1 LKGHYLPDISVNTD
15 KGGRKMI
22 LSDFRYQDPWAKA
35 EEAFTLPNLF
45 HRSQLQL
52 RENQQ
57 AAAKRKALDRLLDKL
72 SHKDIVGLDAA
83 REYLRHKYR
92 QNCKANTLKNDFT
105 TITLF
110 LSYLTNCGR
119 RELNQISRA
128 DLEAFVEH
136 EQDRG
141 LKIASVSNRLGSLYA
156 FLRYLIDQDLADA
169 ELLRRKIKLKVPDA
183 LPRAMDPEDVKC
195 LLAVLDDV
203 RNRAMIL
210 LLLRTGMRIG
220 ELLNTKVLDVHL
232 ADKKIL
238 IYEGEKNRKGRA
250 VCISEDA
257 CQALADWLQK
267 CDPRKEYLFYSQG
280 RQRMSYNNVRVIFKK
295 YLKQAG
301 LEHKDYSLHCLRH
314 TYATEL
320 LNAGM
325 RIECLQ
331 QLLGHSSIEM
341 TQRYGRLSD
350 KTREQEY
357 FKAMAIIEGG
367 QTDGF
372 NQRDHQLPPV
382 FEETQLLD
390 PHS

>member
-1 LKGHYLPDISVNTD
+1 
-15 KGGRKMI
+15 MI

-35 EEAFTLPNLF
+35 EEAFTLPKLF
-45 HRSQLQL
+45 HQSQLEQ

-57 AAAKRKALDRLLDKL
+57 AAANRKALDGLLDKL
-72 SHKDIVGLDAA
+72 SHKDIIGLDVA

-110 LSYLTNCGR
+110 LSYLKKCGKS
-119 RELNQISRA
+119 ELEQISRA

-141 LKIASVSNRLGSLYA
+141 LKIVSVSNRLGSLYA
-156 FLRYLIDQDLADA
+156 FLRYLIDRDLADA
-169 ELLRRKIKLKVPDA
+169 NLLRRKIKLKVPDA

-195 LLAVLDDV
+195 LLEVLADI

-220 ELLNTKVLDVHL
+220 ELLNTKLVDVHL
-232 ADKKIL
+232 ADNKIL

-257 CQALADWLQK
+257 CQALSAWLQK
-267 CDPRKEYLFYSQG
+267 RDPQKEYLFYG
-280 RQRMSYNNVRVIFKK
+280 RGGNPMSYNNARVIFKK

-314 TYATEL
+314 TFATEL
-320 LNAGM
+320 LNAAM
-325 RIECLQ
+325 PLECLRV
-331 QLLGHSSIEM
+331 LLGHAHLDVTRIYAQL
-341 TQRYGRLSD
+341 TD
-350 KTREQEY
+350 KTREMQY
-357 FKAMAIIEGG
+357 FTAM
-367 QTDGF
+367 
-372 NQRDHQLPPV
+372 QRILTGESDAD
-382 FEETQLLD
+382 D
-390 PHS
+390 PRDY

>member
-1 LKGHYLPDISVNTD
+1 LKDHYLPDISVNTD

>member
-1 LKGHYLPDISVNTD
+1 
-15 KGGRKMI
+15 MI

-45 HRSQLQL
+45 YQSQIQQ

-57 AAAKRKALDRLLDKL
+57 AETNRKVLDRLLDKL
-72 SHKDIVGLDAA
+72 SQKDIIGLDAA

-105 TITLF
+105 TIMLF
-110 LSYLTNCGR
+110 LSYLTKCGR
-119 RELNQISRA
+119 GELNRVSKA

-141 LKIASVSNRLGSLYA
+141 LKIVSVSNRLGSLYA
-156 FLRYLIDQDLADA
+156 FLRYLIEQDLADA

-183 LPRAMDPEDVKC
+183 LPRAMDPEDIKC
-195 LLAVLDDV
+195 LLEVLADV

-220 ELLNTKVLDVHL
+220 ELLNTKLVDVHL
-232 ADKKIL
+232 FDKKIL

-250 VCISEDA
+250 VCISKDA
-257 CQALADWLQK
+257 CQALSAWLQQH
-267 CDPRKEYLFYSQG
+267 DPQKEYLFYSQG
-280 RQRMSYNNVRVIFKK
+280 RQRMSYNNARVIFKK
-295 YLKQAG
+295 YLRQAG

-314 TYATEL
+314 TFATEL

-341 TQRYGRLSD
+341 TLRYGRLSD
-350 KTREQEY
+350 KAREQEY
-357 FKAMAIIEGG
+357 FRAMAIIEGG

-372 NQRDHQLPPV
+372 NQRDRQLPPL

-390 PHS
+390 PYS

>member
-1 LKGHYLPDISVNTD
+1 
-15 KGGRKMI
+15 MI
-22 LSDFRYQDPWAKA
+22 LSDFRYQDPWAQA
-35 EEAFTLPNLF
+35 EEAFTLPKLF
-45 HRSQLQL
+45 HQSHLEQ

-57 AAAKRKALDRLLDKL
+57 AEANRKALDGLLDKL
-72 SHKDIVGLDAA
+72 SQKDIIGLDVA

-110 LSYLTNCGR
+110 LSYLKKWGKS
-119 RELNQISRA
+119 ELNQISRS

-141 LKIASVSNRLGSLYA
+141 LKIVSVSNRLGSLYA
-156 FLRYLIDQDLADA
+156 FLRYLIDRDLADA
-169 ELLRRKIKLKVPDA
+169 DLLQRKIKLKVPDA
-183 LPRAMDPEDVKC
+183 LPRAMDAEDVKC
-195 LLAVLDDV
+195 LLVVLDDV

-220 ELLNTKVLDVHL
+220 ELLNTKRVDVHL

-257 CQALADWLQK
+257 CQALDGWLQK
-267 CDPRKEYLFYSQG
+267 RDPQKEYLFYG
-280 RQRMSYNNVRVIFKK
+280 RGGNRMSYNNARVIFKK

-314 TYATEL
+314 TFATEL

-341 TQRYGRLSD
+341 TLRYGRLSD
-350 KTREQEY
+350 KAREQEY
-357 FKAMAIIEGG
+357 FRAMAIIEGG

-372 NQRDHQLPPV
+372 NQRDRQLPPL

-390 PHS
+390 PHG

>member
-1 LKGHYLPDISVNTD
+1 LKDHYLPDISVNTD

-22 LSDFRYQDPWAKA
+22 LSDFRYQDPWAKS
-35 EEAFTLPNLF
+35 EEAFTLPKLF
-45 HRSQLQL
+45 HRSQLEQ

-57 AAAKRKALDRLLDKL
+57 AEANRKALDRLLDKL
-72 SHKDIVGLDAA
+72 SQKDIVGLDAA

-105 TITLF
+105 TVTLF
-110 LSYLTNCGR
+110 LSYLTKCGR
-119 RELNQISRA
+119 GELSQISRA
-128 DLEAFVEH
+128 DMEAFVEH

-141 LKIASVSNRLGSLYA
+141 LKIVSVSNRLGSLYA
-156 FLRYLIDQDLADA
+156 FLRYLIEQDLADA

-183 LPRAMDPEDVKC
+183 LPRAMDAEDVKC

-220 ELLNTKVLDVHL
+220 ELLNTKLVDVHL
-232 ADKKIL
+232 ADKKVL

-257 CQALADWLQK
+257 CQALATWLQQR
-267 CDPRKEYLFYSQG
+267 DPQKDYLFYG
-280 RQRMSYNNVRVIFKK
+280 RGGYRMSYNNARVIFKK
-295 YLKQAG
+295 YLKRAG

-341 TQRYGRLSD
+341 TLLYGRLSD
-350 KTREQEY
+350 KAREQEY
-357 FKAMAIIEGG
+357 FRAMAIIEGG

-372 NQRDHQLPPV
+372 NQRDRQLPPL

-390 PHS
+390 PYR

>member
-1 LKGHYLPDISVNTD
+1 LKDHYLPDISVNTD

-22 LSDFRYQDPWAKA
+22 LSDFQYQDPWAKA
-35 EEAFTLPNLF
+35 EEAFTLRKPF
-45 HRSQLQL
+45 HQSQLQQ
-52 RENQQ
+52 RQNQQ
-57 AAAKRKALDRLLDKL
+57 AEANRKALDGLLDKL
-72 SHKDIVGLDAA
+72 SQKNIIGLDVA

-110 LSYLTNCGR
+110 LSYLTKCGR
-119 RELNQISRA
+119 SELNQIRSA

-141 LKIASVSNRLGSLYA
+141 LKIISVSNRLGSLYA
-156 FLRYLIDQDLADA
+156 FLRYLIDRDLADA
-169 ELLRRKIKLKVPDA
+169 DLLRRKIKLKVPDA
-183 LPRAMDPEDVKC
+183 LPRAMDPEDVKY
-195 LLAVLDDV
+195 LIEVLVDV

-220 ELLNTKVLDVHL
+220 ELLNTKLDDVHL

-257 CQALADWLQK
+257 CQALSAWLQK
-267 CDPRKEYLFYSQG
+267 RDPQKQYLFYG
-280 RQRMSYNNVRVIFKK
+280 RGGYGMSYNNARVIFKK

-314 TYATEL
+314 TFATEL

-325 RIECLQ
+325 RPECLQ

-341 TQRYGRLSD
+341 TLRYGRLSD

-357 FKAMAIIEGG
+357 FRAMTIIEGG
-367 QTDGF
+367 QTNGF
-372 NQRDHQLPPV
+372 NQRDRQLPPL

-390 PHS
+390 PYR

>member
-1 LKGHYLPDISVNTD
+1 LKDHYLPDIYVNTD

-22 LSDFRYQDPWAKA
+22 LSDFRYQDPWVKV
-35 EEAFTLPNLF
+35 EEAFTLPKLF
-45 HRSQLQL
+45 HQSQLEQ

-57 AAAKRKALDRLLDKL
+57 AAANRKALDRLLDKL
-72 SHKDIVGLDAA
+72 SQKNIIGLDVA

-92 QNCKANTLKNDFT
+92 QNCKVNTLKNDFT

-110 LSYLTNCGR
+110 LSYLKKCGK
-119 RELNQISRA
+119 RELEQISRA

-156 FLRYLIDQDLADA
+156 FLRYLIDRDLADA
-169 ELLRRKIKLKVPDA
+169 QLLRRKIKLKVPDA

-195 LLAVLDDV
+195 LLEVLADV

-220 ELLNTKVLDVHL
+220 ELLNTKVFDVHL
-232 ADKKIL
+232 TDKKIL

-257 CQALADWLQK
+257 CQALAAWLQK
-267 CDPRKEYLFYSQG
+267 RDPQKEYLFYSQG
-280 RQRMSYNNVRVIFKK
+280 REHMSYNNVRVIFKK

-341 TQRYGRLSD
+341 TLRYGRLSD
-350 KTREQEY
+350 KAREQEY
-357 FKAMAIIEGG
+357 FRAMAIIEGG
-367 QTDGF
+367 QSDGF
-372 NQRDHQLPPV
+372 NQRDRQLPPL

-390 PHS
+390 PYN

>member
-1 LKGHYLPDISVNTD
+1 LKDHYLLDIFVNTD

-22 LSDFRYQDPWAKA
+22 LSDFRYQDPWAKT
-35 EEAFTLPNLF
+35 EEAFTLPHLF
-45 HRSQLQL
+45 HRSQLEQ

-57 AAAKRKALDRLLDKL
+57 AAANRKALDGLLDKL
-72 SHKDIVGLDAA
+72 SQKDIIGLDVA

-110 LSYLTNCGR
+110 LSYLKKCGTS
-119 RELNQISRA
+119 ELNQISRA

-141 LKIASVSNRLGSLYA
+141 LKIVSVSNRLGSLYA
-156 FLRYLIDQDLADA
+156 FLRYLIDRDLADA
-169 ELLRRKIKLKVPDA
+169 DLLRRKIKLKVPDA
-183 LPRAMDPEDVKC
+183 LPRAMDPEDIKC
-195 LLAVLDDV
+195 LLEVLVDV

-220 ELLNTKVLDVHL
+220 ELLNTKLADVHL

-257 CQALADWLQK
+257 CQALSAWLQK
-267 CDPRKEYLFYSQG
+267 RDPQKEYLFYG
-280 RQRMSYNNVRVIFKK
+280 RGGNPMSYNNARVIFKK

-314 TYATEL
+314 TFATEL

-341 TQRYGRLSD
+341 TLRYGRLSD
-350 KTREQEY
+350 KAREQEY
-357 FKAMAIIEGG
+357 FRAMAIIEGG
-367 QTDGF
+367 QADGF
-372 NQRDHQLPPV
+372 NQRDRQLPPL

-390 PHS
+390 PYR

>member
-1 LKGHYLPDISVNTD
+1 
-15 KGGRKMI
+15 MI
-22 LSDFRYQDPWAKA
+22 LSDFRYQDPWAKP
-35 EEAFTLPNLF
+35 EEAFTLPQLF
-45 HRSQLQL
+45 HQSQLEQ

-57 AAAKRKALDRLLDKL
+57 ADTNRKALERLLNKL
-72 SHKDIVGLDAA
+72 SQKNIIGLDVA

-92 QNCKANTLKNDFT
+92 LNCKANTLKNDFT

-110 LSYLTNCGR
+110 LSYLKKCGKSSFD
-119 RELNQISRA
+119 QISRA

-141 LKIASVSNRLGSLYA
+141 LKITSVSNRMGSLYA
-156 FLRYLIDQDLADA
+156 FLRYLIDQQLIDA

-183 LPRAMDPEDVKC
+183 LPRAMDPEDVKR
-195 LLAVLDDV
+195 LLAVLDHV

-232 ADKKIL
+232 TDKKIL

-250 VCISEDA
+250 VCFSEDA
-257 CQALADWLQK
+257 CQALSACLQQR
-267 CDPRKEYLFYSQG
+267 DHEKEYLFYG
-280 RQRMSYNNVRVIFKK
+280 RGDHPMSYNNARVIFSK

-341 TQRYGRLSD
+341 TLRYGRLSD
-350 KTREQEY
+350 KAREQEY
-357 FKAMAIIEGG
+357 FRAMAIIEGG
-367 QTDGF
+367 QSDGF
-372 NQRDHQLPPV
+372 NQRNRQLPPL

-390 PHS
+390 PYR

>member
-1 LKGHYLPDISVNTD
+1 
-15 KGGRKMI
+15 
-22 LSDFRYQDPWAKA
+22 
-35 EEAFTLPNLF
+35 
-45 HRSQLQL
+45 
-52 RENQQ
+52 
-57 AAAKRKALDRLLDKL
+57 
-72 SHKDIVGLDAA
+72 
-83 REYLRHKYR
+83 
-92 QNCKANTLKNDFT
+92 
-105 TITLF
+105 
-110 LSYLTNCGR
+110 
-119 RELNQISRA
+119 
-128 DLEAFVEH
+128 VEH

-141 LKIASVSNRLGSLYA
+141 LKIVSVSNRLGSLYA
-156 FLRYLIDQDLADA
+156 FFRYLIDRDLADA
-169 ELLRRKIKLKVPDA
+169 NLLRRKIKLKVPDA

-195 LLAVLDDV
+195 LLKVLADI

-210 LLLRTGMRIG
+210 ILLRTGMRIG
-220 ELLNTKVLDVHL
+220 ELLTTKLVDVHL

-257 CQALADWLQK
+257 CQALDGWLQK
-267 CDPRKEYLFYSQG
+267 RDPQKEYLFYG
-280 RQRMSYNNVRVIFKK
+280 RGGNPMSYNNARVIFKK

-314 TYATEL
+314 TFATEL

-341 TQRYGRLSD
+341 TLRYGRLSD
-350 KTREQEY
+350 KAREQEY
-357 FKAMAIIEGG
+357 FRAMAIIEGG

-372 NQRDHQLPPV
+372 NQRDRQLPPL

-390 PHS
+390 PHG

>member
-1 LKGHYLPDISVNTD
+1 LKDHYLPDISVNTD

-22 LSDFRYQDPWAKA
+22 LSDFRYQDPWAKS
-35 EEAFTLPNLF
+35 EEAFTLPKLF
-45 HRSQLQL
+45 HQNQHEQ

-57 AAAKRKALDRLLDKL
+57 AEANRKALDRLLDKL
-72 SHKDIVGLDAA
+72 SQKDIVGLDAA

-105 TITLF
+105 TVTLF
-110 LSYLTNCGR
+110 LSYLTKCGR
-119 RELNQISRA
+119 SELSQISRA
-128 DLEAFVEH
+128 DMEAFVEH

-141 LKIASVSNRLGSLYA
+141 LKIVSVSNRLGSLYA
-156 FLRYLIDQDLADA
+156 FLRYLIEQDLADA

-183 LPRAMDPEDVKC
+183 LPRAMDAEDVKC

-220 ELLNTKVLDVHL
+220 ELLNTKLVDVHL

-257 CQALADWLQK
+257 CQALATWLQQR
-267 CDPRKEYLFYSQG
+267 DPQKDYLFYG
-280 RQRMSYNNVRVIFKK
+280 RGGYRMSYNNARVIFKK
-295 YLKQAG
+295 YLKRAG

-341 TQRYGRLSD
+341 TLRYGRLSD
-350 KTREQEY
+350 KAREQEY
-357 FKAMAIIEGG
+357 FRAMAIIEGG

-372 NQRDHQLPPV
+372 NQRDRQLPPL

-390 PHS
+390 PYR

>member
-1 LKGHYLPDISVNTD
+1 
-15 KGGRKMI
+15 MI

-119 RELNQISRA
+119 RELNQTSRA

-390 PHS
+390 PYS